1 MTGIEPAK
9 CSLEGRCNNH
19 YAPSALKYSEDGF
32 EPPTSAINIAV
43 LPLNYSRILMVTNGI
58 EPLTKAFG
66 NAPLYQ
72 LSYITDL
79 VSLFLSPD

>member
-19 YAPSALKYSEDGF
+19 YAPSALKYSEGGF

-43 LPLNYSRILMVTNGI
+43 LPLNYSGI
-58 EPLTKAFG
+58 FKYPTLDSNQEP
-66 NAPLYQ
+66 PH
-72 LSYITDL
+72 
-79 VSLFLSPD
+79 

>member
-32 EPPTSAINIAV
+32 EPPASAINIAV
-43 LPLNYSRILMVTNGI
+43 LPLNYSRIFSTPPWTRTKNLRIKSALLLTN
-58 EPLTKAFG
+58 
-66 NAPLYQ
+66 
-72 LSYITDL
+72 
-79 VSLFLSPD
+79 

>member
-43 LPLNYSRILMVTNGI
+43 LPLNYSGILMVTNGI
-58 EPLTKAFG
+58 EPLTKAFSVLHST
-66 NAPLYQ
+66 N
-72 LSYITDL
+72 
-79 VSLFLSPD
+79 